1 MWGLEMKCK
10 FICRL
15 TFSIILVS
23 FLAISVAFFA
33 EPAKMFYIEN
43 TIESQYY
50 EIEEFKNLYNS
61 LNYKNA
67 KYKDIVYVNNRLK
80 DFIEENKVF
89 FLKDEARFLL
99 AKSYER
105 LGEKRKAT
113 QIYEEILN
121 TSSDNMVKLDALFE
135 LIEEIKKS
143 NLNKAIKLA
152 ESYENIVKNYKR
164 TEYYKMLT
172 DLYYNANLLSKAGRT
187 IQYYFPEKKEI
198 SKYETIMS
206 VNWKKYSK
214 DEKKN
219 ILTNL
224 LAAKSYPLYSKYAI
238 RYVKEEE
245 LTDNEV
251 EEIGLNIINFSTKEY
266 RKNFIKTIKVLPR
279 YVGVTYELESFIT
292 LSEANITSYSAKV
305 RGEYYYRQLKSYNR
319 KGSYNEV
326 KARKIYENYL
336 AGDMEVEMV
345 KKNLMIAIRNML
357 AFKKYDDLTE
367 LTERTEERLGLTN
380 YFDYIAQDI
389 SFWTAYGYMMTD
401 EKTNALKYFE
411 KAIVQ
416 IPDTYFAIHAKSYI
430 ETLLNDLR
438 ISYNKYIS
446 TLKESYEKSMDYRAK
461 LFYARLLFVMDDQ
474 SKKDY
479 WRNEVVNITKKY
491 YPEAFFDFQDS
502 YVNVIKSDFNVYLK
516 FLVYLRSGMA
526 DKAEALLLDLNINDK
541 NLRSVLILRE
551 LLKNK
556 NFSVARKYYDVMGQ
570 EGFINENFAFFSK
583 ELQMIFYPLPYDSE
597 ITLALSRL
605 EETQLDK
612 YLVYAVIRGESMY
625 IPRSRSRAGARG
637 LMQLMPS
644 TAKLVN
650 KKVKLGKNYNLYDP
664 LDNIIL
670 GTTYLND
677 VIQNHGLLKGL
688 AFYNGGVRPVNR
700 ISKNFSPENELELI
714 EIHPYRETR
723 GYVKKILT
731 NYLRYKLLYENR
743 DNILSINEN
752 KKKNEKNNP
761 YN

>member
-1 MWGLEMKCK
+1 MKCK
-10 FICRL
+10 IVCRI

-23 FLAISVAFFA
+23 FFAISVVFFA

-43 TIESQYY
+43 TIEAQYY
-50 EIEEFKNLYNS
+50 ELEEFKSLYNS

-67 KYKDIVYVNNRLK
+67 KYKDILYVNNRLK
-80 DFIEENKVF
+80 TFIDENKVF

-105 LGEKRKAT
+105 LGNRPKAI
-113 QIYEEILN
+113 QIYEDILDN
-121 TSSDNMVKLDALFE
+121 SSDNMVKLDALFE
-135 LIEEIKKS
+135 LVEEMKKS
-143 NLNKAIKLA
+143 SLSKAIKLA
-152 ESYENIVKNYKR
+152 ETYEYIVKNYKK

-172 DLYYNANLLSKAGRT
+172 ELYYKANLLSKAGRT
-187 IQYYFPEKKEI
+187 IQYYIPEKKDI
-198 SKYETIMS
+198 SKYEVILS
-206 VNWKKYSK
+206 INWKKYSK
-214 DEKKN
+214 EEKRK
-219 ILTNL
+219 ILSSLFNSR
-224 LAAKSYPLYSKYAI
+224 SYSSYTKYAI
-238 RYVKEEE
+238 KYVKEED
-245 LTDNEV
+245 LSDSEV
-251 EEIGLNIINFSTKEY
+251 EEIGLNIINFASRDDK
-266 RKNFIKTIKVLPR
+266 KNFLKTIKVLPQ

-292 LSEANITSYSAKV
+292 LSEANIDSYSSKV
-305 RGEYYYRQLKSYNR
+305 RGEYYYRQLKQYNR
-319 KGSYNEV
+319 RGSYNET

-336 AGDMEVEMV
+336 AGEMEVEMV

-367 LTERTEERLGLTN
+367 LTEKTEEKLGLTN

-389 SFWTAYGYMMTD
+389 SFWTAYGYMMNE

-411 KAIVQ
+411 KTIVQ
-416 IPDTYFAIHAKSYI
+416 IPDTYFAIYAKSYI
-430 ETLLNDLR
+430 EDILGDLKV
-438 ISYNKYIS
+438 SYNKYIS
-446 TLKESYEKSMDYRAK
+446 TLKENYEKSTDYRGK
-461 LFYARLLFVMDDQ
+461 LFYSRLLFVMDDN

-479 WRNEVVNITKKY
+479 WRNEVISLTKKY
-491 YPEAFFDFQDS
+491 YPDTFFDLQDS
-502 YVNVIKSDFNVYLK
+502 SVNIIKSDLNIYLK
-516 FLVYLRSGMA
+516 FLVFLRSGMT

-541 NLRSVLILRE
+541 NLRSVLMLRE
-551 LLKNK
+551 ILKNK
-556 NFSVARKYYDVMGQ
+556 NFSAARKYYDVMGT

-625 IPRSRSRAGARG
+625 IPKSRSRAGARG

-644 TAKLVN
+644 TARLVSR
-650 KKVKLGKNYNLYDP
+650 KVKMGKNYNLYDP

-670 GTTYLND
+670 GTAYLND

-688 AFYNGGVRPVNR
+688 AFYNGGVRPVNK
-700 ISKNFSPENELELI
+700 INKNFSPENELELI
-714 EIHPYRETR
+714 EIHPYKETR

-743 DNILSINEN
+743 DNILSINES
-752 KKKNEKNNP
+752 KKKNEKDNS